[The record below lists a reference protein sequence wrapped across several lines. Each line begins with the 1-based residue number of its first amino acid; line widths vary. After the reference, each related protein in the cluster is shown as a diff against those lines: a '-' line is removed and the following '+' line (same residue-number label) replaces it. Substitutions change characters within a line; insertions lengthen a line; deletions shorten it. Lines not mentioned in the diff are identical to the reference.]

1 MPQSAGGSST
11 AARLSG
17 STAPTRAN
25 ASRTCLPC
33 MLRKSCPPGL
43 RAQHAS
49 ASGCVNSWHSP
60 SSTPGIYWCK
70 CVECALLIMVCGC
83 GMAISICTSSLWN
96 LSRWDLLSNF
106 CTHDFGLAGLPWG
119 FFSVFAGSAVYL
131 ECVWWWFKLC
141 SACMQPFHQQSTG
154 HESMLVACSQHQRK
168 CLAIIVCRLIHHVGQ
183 TAITAEPTMQRVKL
197 WMWPVSFQ
205 HTACLESPCNCHT
218 DCKSFQPQSM
228 S

>member
-1 MPQSAGGSST
+1 MPQEPQVEHPLQLCL
-11 AARLSG
+11 RHVCYRRY
-17 STAPTRAN
+17 PQFHPPWQ
-25 ASRTCLPC
+25 LPC
-33 MLRKSCPPGL
+33 FRD
-43 RAQHAS
+43 
-49 ASGCVNSWHSP
+49 SG
-60 SSTPGIYWCK
+60 
-70 CVECALLIMVCGC
+70 
-83 GMAISICTSSLWN
+83 
-96 LSRWDLLSNF
+96 
-106 CTHDFGLAGLPWG
+106 
-119 FFSVFAGSAVYL
+119 FSVFAGSAVYL